1 MSHQVKARPG
11 SGSRFRWRRPA
22 VNMTGVERVVR
33 LLAGIL
39 LAVGGAWMVASLMDG
54 GLAVLAWVLL
64 ALGVADLV
72 LSGLVGY
79 CPVYHFV
86 RAPGTRRRTS

>member
-1 MSHQVKARPG
+1 MPNQLTTRTGPG
-11 SGSRFRWRRPA
+11 GLQRWRRPA

-39 LAVGGAWMVASLMDG
+39 LAVGGAWMVASHVHG

-64 ALGVADLV
+64 SLGVADLV
-72 LSGLVGY
+72 LSGVVGY

>member
-1 MSHQVKARPG
+1 MS
-11 SGSRFRWRRPA
+11 SRRRWRRPA

-33 LLAGIL
+33 PLAGIM
-39 LAVGGAWMVASLMDG
+39 LAVGGSWVVANRLDG
-54 GLAVLAWVLL
+54 GLAVVAWVLL

-86 RAPGTRRRTS
+86 RAPGTRAPGIRGRGS